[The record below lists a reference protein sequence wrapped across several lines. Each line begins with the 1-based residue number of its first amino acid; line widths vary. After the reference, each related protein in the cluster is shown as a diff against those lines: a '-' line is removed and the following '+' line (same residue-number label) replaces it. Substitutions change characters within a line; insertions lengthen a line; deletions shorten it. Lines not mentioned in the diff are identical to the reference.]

1 MRYFACAIGLIFGAS
16 CLCGDAG
23 VLVPGDRQQP
33 DPSVLSLQEMSIDI
47 LIDDG
52 MARVRVRQV
61 FASHVQGV
69 MEGLYTFALPDRA
82 SVSDFAVWDD
92 VTRIPGVILERKRAG
107 EIYEQAKNQ
116 SVDPGLLQAGE
127 RGADEARRSSTFTAK
142 IVPIPGYGTKRLEME
157 YYEPLPVENLESFF
171 AVPLRPD
178 AYHGQTAGKLSIQL
192 EVHSSHPMR
201 GFEQVGK
208 LYSLT
213 VRQKTAAVLQAS
225 FEGTNVS
232 MNEDFAI
239 RFGLDPAGAN
249 RLRVATH
256 RDAGEP
262 GFFQPSVLL
271 GVPPGESAG
280 GPPRTVV
287 ALFDVSLSMQW
298 EKLERSFTALDK
310 LLRGLRPQDRFN
322 LLLFN
327 SEVTRFAAS
336 PVTADAAAVEKALAF
351 VRASRLRGGT
361 NLQRALSAGLDQT
374 GGGYLVLLS
383 DGGATKGI
391 VQDGK
396 LAAWYA
402 GEWSRLAAA
411 KRPHTYIFGVGD
423 DANLPL
429 LKMLARQD
437 GLLETVRSTEP
448 IDFKLNSFLSKIG
461 RRPLAGMVLSAD
473 PAASVTMVYPLQD
486 VHFAGSE
493 ASWIGEYLNPQP
505 VTFSAGGMTARVGL
519 PALDAEHPQLPRTW
533 GRARVDA
540 LLEKIEREGEDSA
553 SIDEIIR
560 LSRKYKFVTP
570 YTSFLAV
577 PRALLRPR
585 VIRPGDPVLR
595 VRTDESI
602 ISVTALFPFG
612 LVKPLRFLKGED
624 IWQTRFLAPAEM
636 NDGAYPV
643 RLILRDRNGHVYK
656 ESKNFIIASHPP
668 VVRVRLEKSRFHA
681 GETIRLKVSA
691 SAMTRTV
698 SARIY
703 GASPAIL
710 RWDQQ
715 AGANTGDLVIPAH
728 LPAGRYPLTVTA
740 EDIAHNIGSQE
751 VQIEVQ

>member
-1 MRYFACAIGLIFGAS
+1 MLACLVIGAS
-16 CLCGDAG
+16 YLCGDAG
-23 VLVPGDRQQP
+23 VLVPADRQQP
-33 DPSVLSLQEMSIDI
+33 DPSILSLQEMSIDI

-61 FASHVQGV
+61 FGSHQGAA
-69 MEGLYTFALPDRA
+69 MEGIYTFALPDRA
-82 SVSDFAVWDD
+82 SISDFAVWDD

-107 EIYEQAKNQ
+107 ELYEKAKNQ
-116 SVDPGLLQAGE
+116 SIDPGLLQAGD
-127 RGADEARRSSTFTAK
+127 RDADEARRSSVFTAK
-142 IVPIPGYGTKRLEME
+142 IAPIPGYGTKRLEME
-157 YYEPLPVENLESFF
+157 YYEPLAVENLESFF

-178 AYHGQTAGKLSIQL
+178 AYHAQTAGTLSITL
-192 EVHSSHPMR
+192 EVRSNHPILR
-201 GFEQVGK
+201 LEQVGK
-208 LYSLT
+208 LYPL
-213 VRQKTAAVLQAS
+213 KMDGNKGS
-225 FEGTNVS
+225 FAGTNVKL
-232 MNEDFAI
+232 NEDIAI

-249 RLRVATH
+249 KLAVATH

-262 GFFQPSVLL
+262 GFFEPSVLL
-271 GVPPGESAG
+271 GIPAGDSAG
-280 GPPRTVV
+280 GPARTVV

-298 EKLERSFTALDK
+298 EKLERSFMALDK

-322 LLLFN
+322 VLLFN
-327 SEVTRFAAS
+327 SEVTRFAPA
-336 PVTADAAAVEKALAF
+336 PVAGDPAAVERALAF

-361 NLQRALSAGLDQT
+361 DLQRALAAGLEAAGD
-374 GGGYLVLLS
+374 GYLVLLS

-402 GEWSRLAAA
+402 AQWKKPPAA

-423 DANLPL
+423 DVNLPL

-461 RRPLAGMVLSAD
+461 RRPVAGMTLSAD
-473 PAASVTMVYPLQD
+473 PQADVTMVYPLQD

-493 ASWIGEYLNPQP
+493 PSWIGQYLNPQS
-505 VTFSAGGMTARVGL
+505 VTFSAGGMTARVSL
-519 PALDAEHPQLPRTW
+519 PRVDASHAELPRTW
-533 GRARVDA
+533 ARARVDA

-602 ISVTALFPFG
+602 VSVTALFPFG
-612 LVKPLRFLKGED
+612 LVKPLRYLKGED
-624 IWQTRFLAPAEM
+624 IWQTRFLAPTEM
-636 NDGAYPV
+636 NDGQYPV
-643 RLILRDRNGHVYK
+643 RLILRDRNRHVYQ
-656 ESKNFIIASHPP
+656 EAKNFIIASHPP
-668 VVRVRLEKSRFHA
+668 VVRVRLEKNRFHA
-681 GETIRLKVSA
+681 GETIRLNVSA
-691 SAMTRTV
+691 SALTRTI

-710 RWDQQ
+710 RWDEK

-728 LPAGRYPLTVTA
+728 LPVGKYPITVTA